1 MRNQLPRVEVAAW
14 DCKLST
20 AWSEWRCY
28 TTYYLYIDRGGRAR
42 DLGGWE
48 LTLASPGHARASACP
63 IFIRRSWCSG
73 RYSIK
78 AAVQTRPSRPALYSA
93 HPGYNVVTFPFAFR
107 SPFMGNNEKWGATPS
122 LRLEG
127 VLPVIC
133 GTRRKCRK
141 RVKDERG
148 RGGDAKQLPYGA
160 TQPGSFRT
168 TQRAVQEAI
177 ILGMGWVWTFQHARG
192 PGGIPQYK
200 GSLAPSRDDS

>member
-1 MRNQLPRVEVAAW
+1 LVGGNSPWRAPGMREPLPVRYSSDGRDAQADTVSKQQYRRGPAGQH
-14 DCKLST
+14 ST
-20 AWSEWRCY
+20 APIPAITSLRFR
-28 TTYYLYIDRGGRAR
+28 L
-42 DLGGWE
+42 LSVLHSWE
-48 LTLASPGHARASACP
+48 IMKNGERPVAC
-63 IFIRRSWCSG
+63 R
-73 RYSIK
+73 
-78 AAVQTRPSRPALYSA
+78 
-93 HPGYNVVTFPFAFR
+93 
-107 SPFMGNNEKWGATPS
+107 S

-177 ILGMGWVWTFQHARG
+177 ILGMGWV
-192 PGGIPQYK
+192 
-200 GSLAPSRDDS
+200 

>member
-1 MRNQLPRVEVAAW
+1 VGGNSPWRAPGMREPLPV
-14 DCKLST
+14 
-20 AWSEWRCY
+20 
-28 TTYYLYIDRGGRAR
+28 
-42 DLGGWE
+42 
-48 LTLASPGHARASACP
+48 
-63 IFIRRSWCSG
+63 
-73 RYSIK
+73 RYSSDGRDAQADTVSK
-78 AAVQTRPSRPALYSA
+78 QQYRRGPAG

-177 ILGMGWVWTFQHARG
+177 ILGMGWV
-192 PGGIPQYK
+192 
-200 GSLAPSRDDS
+200 